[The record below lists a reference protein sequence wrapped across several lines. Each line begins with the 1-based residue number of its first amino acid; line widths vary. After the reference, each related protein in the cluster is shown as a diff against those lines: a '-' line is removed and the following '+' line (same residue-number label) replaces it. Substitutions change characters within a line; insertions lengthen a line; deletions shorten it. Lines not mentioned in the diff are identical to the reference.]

1 MSTMATLG
9 VRIPENQKERL
20 KKKIERKGYPN
31 ISEYVREL
39 IRDDLEEEISEEYAK
54 EILRRKKEV
63 EEGEIGLEDMR
74 TMDEIAEDE
83 GLRE

>member
-20 KKKIERKGYPN
+20 EKKIERKGYPN
-31 ISEYVREL
+31 VSEYVREL
-39 IRDDLEEEISEEYAK
+39 IRDDLEEELSGEYAK
-54 EILRRKKEV
+54 EIKRRIKEV
-63 EEGEIGLEDMR
+63 KEGELSLDDMR